1 MVWNDTAYEHLVY
14 PEEQKDLVL
23 SFVESHKK
31 DGRQEVDDVIIGK
44 GQGLVMLLSG
54 PPGTGKTL
62 MAEAG
67 KSLPT
72 QSFPHFLSLCL
83 T

>member
-44 GQGLVMLLSG
+44 GQGLIMLLSG

-67 KSLPT
+67 KSLPSKT
-72 QSFPHFLSLCL
+72 SRSLL
-83 T
+83 VSV

>member
-44 GQGLVMLLSG
+44 GQGLIMLLSG

-67 KSLPT
+67 ESLPT
-72 QSFPHFLSLCL
+72 QSLPHFLSLCL